1 MSAAGTIGNGRPDA
15 GPAPARRRVGG
26 WRATFLAGLMVSA
39 CATSPLE
46 TSDPVAVPVPPASA
60 VPIEIPRDV
69 GGFRA
74 LYVQRSE
81 KPVVTSVILDG
92 DAASLP
98 ILGLAEAPARVTVE
112 TAVNGHAVD
121 LGPPHCTLH
130 WEGGESDPA
139 PTRFRVAIWFRSAL
153 APGARSLMLRGT
165 LPLKIGLEPQSTA
178 ATGSLREEG
187 LSLRDARG
195 GCWRTSE
202 MRREG
207 RMRFVDVSCHG
218 TVGLDARPEF
228 LGGDGRVVPSS
239 AFDQDFGTRGVG
251 GMRFPQRIWLAGE
264 AEVAGL
270 RVTTYG
276 RTATWNAPIDV
287 SVPVLHR
294 TALAL
299 FRAGGPPPADG
310 AYVASVEIAGTGARR
325 ARGLQG
331 RTQLD
336 EDAGMLFA
344 YPEPWPRAFWTK
356 DCGLSVDIAFLLPDG
371 TIESVETLAPGAGLA
386 DDEVPRATCNTPVAC
401 VLAMNG
407 GWFRQHDIDRGA
419 HVDVS
424 AALEGIVP
432 RGN

>member
-1 MSAAGTIGNGRPDA
+1 
-15 GPAPARRRVGG
+15 
-26 WRATFLAGLMVSA
+26 
-39 CATSPLE
+39 
-46 TSDPVAVPVPPASA
+46 
-60 VPIEIPRDV
+60 
-69 GGFRA
+69 
-74 LYVQRSE
+74 
-81 KPVVTSVILDG
+81 
-92 DAASLP
+92 
-98 ILGLAEAPARVTVE
+98 
-112 TAVNGHAVD
+112 
-121 LGPPHCTLH
+121 
-130 WEGGESDPA
+130 
-139 PTRFRVAIWFRSAL
+139 
-153 APGARSLMLRGT
+153 
-165 LPLKIGLEPQSTA
+165 
-178 ATGSLREEG
+178 
-187 LSLRDARG
+187 
-195 GCWRTSE
+195 
-202 MRREG
+202 
-207 RMRFVDVSCHG
+207 
-218 TVGLDARPEF
+218 
-228 LGGDGRVVPSS
+228 
-239 AFDQDFGTRGVG
+239 
-251 GMRFPQRIWLAGE
+251 MRFPQRIWLAGE

-344 YPEPWPRAFWTK
+344 YPEPWPRTFWTK

-371 TIESVETLAPGAGLA
+371 TIESVETLPPGAGLA